1 VIPSSKIIRP
11 MICAS
16 NCEPVSEIGR
26 TVDAATASWAEP
38 APGPVPVPVP
48 LPAAEVGGAADG
60 VISGNRLAALPAG
73 TFLVTACP
81 PAPTTGSAPM
91 GRATPRPTAATGASE
106 NVTPGTAAPAAVA
119 AEPLPV
125 ELLPAEPL
133 PAEPLPAEP
142 DEERGDEP
150 ARAVALAVGLGDA
163 AGWATVTVGELPV
176 AVSGEP
182 RQLGTETRAENVIR
196 SPAGAVFGTLSWA
209 SICAVAGCWAGRDRS
224 QFPLA
229 GLPRQLPA
237 VNTGELNAGP
247 SAPSVSV
254 VAMLPSAA
262 AVDQAVI
269 RNEIVPPGG
278 TLAAEAET
286 ITRGWPAAG
295 VGVEVGL
302 PVGVGA
308 GLVVEGDGD
317 AWDQGAR
324 EWPVTLGAGLDVA
337 GEVDVLGGVDVS
349 GGVGDAGRVE
359 AADGVDVTDGAD
371 EVLGAA
377 EGDDAAEAGGAAVST
392 MPVTPA
398 EMTKRPVAR
407 PSVIGR
413 RYGDRMGHL
422 VCGS

>member
-1 VIPSSKIIRP
+1 
-11 MICAS
+11 MA
-16 NCEPVSEIGR
+16 
-26 TVDAATASWAEP
+26 AEP
-38 APGPVPVPVP
+38 F
-48 LPAAEVGGAADG
+48 PAK
-60 VISGNRLAALPAG
+60 
-73 TFLVTACP
+73 
-81 PAPTTGSAPM
+81 
-91 GRATPRPTAATGASE
+91 
-106 NVTPGTAAPAAVA
+106 
-119 AEPLPV
+119 PLPV
-125 ELLPAEPL
+125 ELLPVEPL
-133 PAEPLPAEP
+133 PVEPAE
-142 DEERGDEP
+142 ECGDEP
-150 ARAVALAVGLGDA
+150 ARDVALAVGLGVA

-182 RQLGTETRAENVIR
+182 CQLATETRAENVIR
-196 SPAGAVFGTLSWA
+196 SPAGAVFGTLSCA
-209 SICAVAGCWAGRDRS
+209 SIWAVAGWWAGRGRS

-237 VNTGELNAGP
+237 VKTGEPNTGP

-269 RNEIVPPGG
+269 RNTIVPPGG

-286 ITRGWPAAG
+286 ITRGWPATGVGLPAG

-302 PVGVGA
+302 PVGAGA

-324 EWPVTLGAGLDVA
+324 EWSVALGAGADAA
-337 GEVDVLGGVDVS
+337 GEVAVLCGVDVS
-349 GGVGDAGRVE
+349 GGVVDAGRVKVAE
-359 AADGVDVTDGAD
+359 GVDVAPRALGVA
-371 EVLGAA
+371 EGEGAA
-377 EGDDAAEAGGAAVST
+377 EAEADCAGVRT

-398 EMTKRPVAR
+398 EMTKRPVTR

>member
-1 VIPSSKIIRP
+1 
-11 MICAS
+11 M
-16 NCEPVSEIGR
+16 
-26 TVDAATASWAEP
+26 
-38 APGPVPVPVP
+38 
-48 LPAAEVGGAADG
+48 
-60 VISGNRLAALPAG
+60 
-73 TFLVTACP
+73 
-81 PAPTTGSAPM
+81 
-91 GRATPRPTAATGASE
+91 
-106 NVTPGTAAPAAVA
+106 
-119 AEPLPV
+119 
-125 ELLPAEPL
+125 
-133 PAEPLPAEP
+133 
-142 DEERGDEP
+142 
-150 ARAVALAVGLGDA
+150 GLGVA

-182 RQLGTETRAENVIR
+182 CQLATETRAENVIR
-196 SPAGAVFGTLSWA
+196 SPAGAVFGTLSCA
-209 SICAVAGCWAGRDRS
+209 SIWAVAGWWAGRGRS

-237 VNTGELNAGP
+237 VNTGEPNTGP

-254 VAMLPSAA
+254 VAMLPSDA

-269 RNEIVPPGG
+269 RNTIVPPGG

-286 ITRGWPAAG
+286 ITRGWPATGVGLPAG

-302 PVGVGA
+302 PVGAGA

-324 EWPVTLGAGLDVA
+324 EWSVALGAGADAA
-337 GEVDVLGGVDVS
+337 GEVDVLCGVDVS
-349 GGVGDAGRVE
+349 GGVVDAGRVKV
-359 AADGVDVTDGAD
+359 ADGVDVASRALGVA
-371 EVLGAA
+371 EGEGAA
-377 EGDDAAEAGGAAVST
+377 EAEAEGAGVRT

>member
-1 VIPSSKIIRP
+1 V
-11 MICAS
+11 A
-16 NCEPVSEIGR
+16 
-26 TVDAATASWAEP
+26 AEP
-38 APGPVPVPVP
+38 FP
-48 LPAAEVGGAADG
+48 
-60 VISGNRLAALPAG
+60 
-73 TFLVTACP
+73 
-81 PAPTTGSAPM
+81 
-91 GRATPRPTAATGASE
+91 
-106 NVTPGTAAPAAVA
+106 

-125 ELLPAEPL
+125 ELLPVEPL
-133 PAEPLPAEP
+133 PVEPLPVEPLPVEPAE
-142 DEERGDEP
+142 ECGDEP
-150 ARAVALAVGLGDA
+150 ARDVALAVGLGVA

-182 RQLGTETRAENVIR
+182 CQLATETRAENVIR
-196 SPAGAVFGTLSWA
+196 SPAGAVFGTLSCA
-209 SICAVAGCWAGRDRS
+209 SIWAVAGCWAGRGRS

-237 VNTGELNAGP
+237 VNTGEPNTGP

-269 RNEIVPPGG
+269 RNTIVPPGG

-286 ITRGWPAAG
+286 ITRGWPATGVGLPAG

-302 PVGVGA
+302 PVGAGA
-308 GLVVEGDGD
+308 GLVEGDGD

-324 EWPVTLGAGLDVA
+324 EWSVALGAGADAA
-337 GEVDVLGGVDVS
+337 GEVDVLCGVDVS
-349 GGVGDAGRVE
+349 GGVVDAGRVKV
-359 AADGVDVTDGAD
+359 ADGVGAVPRALGVAEGEGD
-371 EVLGAA
+371 GAA
-377 EGDDAAEAGGAAVST
+377 EAEAEGAGVRT

>member
-1 VIPSSKIIRP
+1 
-11 MICAS
+11 M
-16 NCEPVSEIGR
+16 
-26 TVDAATASWAEP
+26 
-38 APGPVPVPVP
+38 
-48 LPAAEVGGAADG
+48 
-60 VISGNRLAALPAG
+60 
-73 TFLVTACP
+73 
-81 PAPTTGSAPM
+81 
-91 GRATPRPTAATGASE
+91 
-106 NVTPGTAAPAAVA
+106 
-119 AEPLPV
+119 
-125 ELLPAEPL
+125 
-133 PAEPLPAEP
+133 
-142 DEERGDEP
+142 
-150 ARAVALAVGLGDA
+150 GLGVA

-182 RQLGTETRAENVIR
+182 CQLATETRAENVIR
-196 SPAGAVFGTLSWA
+196 SPAGAVFGTLSCA
-209 SICAVAGCWAGRDRS
+209 SIWAVAGWWAGRGRS

-237 VNTGELNAGP
+237 VNTGEPNTGP

-269 RNEIVPPGG
+269 RNTIVPPGG

-286 ITRGWPAAG
+286 ITRGWPATGVGLPAR

-302 PVGVGA
+302 PVGAGA
-308 GLVVEGDGD
+308 GLVEGDGD

-324 EWPVTLGAGLDVA
+324 EWSVALGAGADAA
-337 GEVDVLGGVDVS
+337 GEVAVLCGVDVS
-349 GGVGDAGRVE
+349 GGVVDAGRVKV
-359 AADGVDVTDGAD
+359 ADGVGAVPRALGVA
-371 EVLGAA
+371 EAEGEGEGAA
-377 EGDDAAEAGGAAVST
+377 EAEGAGVRT